1 MPYNYC
7 TPVALG
13 LRDEVHDVD
22 QELLLLHEVVQ
33 APPALP
39 DGTAVG
45 ESVTSLGGGH
55 WDGVGILCDPVTDMS
70 VLLGIEVPTTE
81 HEATTELVSEEMEDS
96 YTIIDELPMLVGC
109 VADPIAPEES
119 MLLLKLGTA
128 VVVGSEAVFDDRAGV
143 TI

>member
-1 MPYNYC
+1 MNTNTTTEYVEQSLKVTFEYEDLNMPYNYC

-45 ESVTSLGGGH
+45 ESVTSLGGG
-55 WDGVGILCDPVTDMS
+55 
-70 VLLGIEVPTTE
+70 
-81 HEATTELVSEEMEDS
+81 
-96 YTIIDELPMLVGC
+96 
-109 VADPIAPEES
+109 
-119 MLLLKLGTA
+119 
-128 VVVGSEAVFDDRAGV
+128 
-143 TI
+143 